1 MYGKKTRNII
11 QGDPNAVA
19 TNIRVHI
26 AHGGEDAVK
35 RIFLQMLQSG
45 MFNEEVDKYVRE
57 RDTKAYDSINY
68 EQLNEDELR
77 ERREK
82 IAADRQRAEKQRSV
96 EEVNND
102 PDIGATTTLS
112 NDFD

>member
-1 MYGKKTRNII
+1 
-11 QGDPNAVA
+11 
-19 TNIRVHI
+19 
-26 AHGGEDAVK
+26 
-35 RIFLQMLQSG
+35 
-45 MFNEEVDKYVRE
+45 MFDEEVDKYVSE
-57 RDTKAYDSINY
+57 RDNTAFDWINY

-102 PDIGATTTLS
+102 PDIGATTTTVS
-112 NDFD
+112 NDFE